1 MKQSVKQNTREEK
14 LSRRIFFSILSVAL
28 LVLCASLVLVTGF
41 LYDYFTDVLE
51 RQMRDEW
58 EIASAA
64 ITENGTAYLARLSS
78 ARYRLTVVDPDG
90 KVLWDTQS
98 DAETMENHKDRQE
111 IRDALAGAEGKTVRY
126 SSTRLEKTMYYARRL
141 PDGTVLRIAQSQAT
155 VGTLLLGML
164 SPFLAILA
172 AALILSFV
180 LGGRLARRIVEPLN
194 TLDLSHPLENHTYE
208 ELSPLLT
215 RIAGQH
221 RQIDAQIRELHRR
234 TDEFSHITANL
245 HEGLLL
251 LDPRLHIVHINTAAR
266 ALFGVGEDCV
276 GADLLTVDRT
286 LGMGDAIRQA
296 KEMEAGHG
304 EWQETRDGRIY
315 RFAVSRIDSDG
326 ECAGYAILAFDI
338 TERMNAEEMR
348 REFTANVSHELKT
361 PLQGIL
367 GSAELLESGMV
378 KPEDTA
384 RFVGHIHEEAKRLL
398 ALVGDIIRLS
408 QLDEAT
414 EAGNDANTQ
423 IAGMA
428 YEPVELY
435 ALSGEVIRDLADAAE
450 KRNIAFSLEGTTV
463 TVPGVRRLLYEV
475 IYNLCDNAIRYNK
488 ENGSV
493 TVTIA
498 QKDGMASVAVADTG
512 IGIAP
517 ENRDRVFE
525 RFYRVD
531 KSHSRATGGTG
542 LGLSIVKHAVQYHH
556 GTIALDST
564 PQVGTTITISLPC
577 ANSQNHA

>member
-1 MKQSVKQNTREEK
+1 MKRTENTREVK
-14 LSRRIFFSILSVAL
+14 LTGRVFASILSVAL
-28 LVLCASLVLVTGF
+28 IVLCASLVLVTGF

-64 ITENGTAYLARLSS
+64 IAENGTGYLARLSS
-78 ARYRLTVVDPDG
+78 ARYRLTVVSSDG
-90 KVLWDTQS
+90 SVLCDTQS
-98 DAETMENHKDRQE
+98 DAETMENHAGREE
-111 IRDALAGAEGKTVRY
+111 IRKALAGVEGKSVRY
-126 SSTRLEKTMYYARRL
+126 SATLLEKTMYYARRL
-141 PDGTVLRIAQSQAT
+141 PDGTVLRVSQSQAT

-172 AALILSFV
+172 AALVLSFV
-180 LGGRLARRIVEPLN
+180 LGGRLSRRIVEPLN
-194 TLDLSHPLENHTYE
+194 RLDLAHPLENQTYT

-221 RQIDAQIRELHRR
+221 RQIDAQMRELQRR

-245 HEGLLL
+245 HEGLIL
-251 LDPRLHIVHINTAAR
+251 LDTRLHIVHINPAAR
-266 ALFGVGEDCV
+266 ALFVVADKCV

-286 LGMGDAIRQA
+286 LGMGDALQQA
-296 KEMEAGHG
+296 KETETGHG
-304 EWQETRDGRIY
+304 EWQETRDGRVY
-315 RFAVSRIDSDG
+315 RFAVSRIDFDG
-326 ECAGYAILAFDI
+326 ECAGYTILAFDI
-338 TERMNAEEMR
+338 TERVNAEEMR

-367 GSAELLESGMV
+367 GSAELLQSGMV

-398 ALVGDIIRLS
+398 ALIGDIIRLS
-408 QLDEAT
+408 QLDEET
-414 EAGNDANTQ
+414 EAGTDTQ
-423 IAGMA
+423 IAGMTR
-428 YEPVELY
+428 ENVDLY
-435 ALSGEVIRDLADAAE
+435 AVGKEVIHDLADAAQARHITFRLCGE
-450 KRNIAFSLEGTTV
+450 STM
-463 TVPGVRRLLYEV
+463 VPGVRRLLYEV
-475 IYNLCDNAIRYNK
+475 LFNLCDNAIRYNK

-498 QKDGMASVAVADTG
+498 QKDGKASVAVADTG

-517 ENRDRVFE
+517 ENRERVFE
-525 RFYRVD
+525 RFYRGD

-556 GTIALDST
+556 GAITLDSAIGK
-564 PQVGTTITISLPC
+564 GTTIMVTLP
-577 ANSQNHA
+577 QGE

>member
-1 MKQSVKQNTREEK
+1 MKRAENTREVK
-14 LSRRIFFSILSVAL
+14 LTGRVFASILSVAL
-28 LVLCASLVLVTGF
+28 IVLCASLVLVTGF

-64 ITENGTAYLARLSS
+64 IAENGTGYLARLSS
-78 ARYRLTVVDPDG
+78 ARYRLTVVSSDG
-90 KVLWDTQS
+90 SVLCDTQS
-98 DAETMENHKDRQE
+98 DAETMENHAGREE
-111 IRDALAGAEGKTVRY
+111 IREALAGVEGKSVRY
-126 SSTRLEKTMYYARRL
+126 SATLLEKTMYYARRL
-141 PDGTVLRIAQSQAT
+141 PDGTVLRVSQSQAT

-172 AALILSFV
+172 AALVLSFV
-180 LGGRLARRIVEPLN
+180 LGGRLSRRIVEPLN
-194 TLDLSHPLENHTYE
+194 RLDLAHPLENQTYT

-221 RQIDAQIRELHRR
+221 RQIDAQMRELQRR

-245 HEGLLL
+245 HEGLIL
-251 LDPRLHIVHINTAAR
+251 LDTRLHIVHINPAAR
-266 ALFGVGEDCV
+266 ALFGVADECV

-286 LGMGDAIRQA
+286 LGMGDALRQA
-296 KEMEAGHG
+296 KDTECGHG
-304 EWQETRDGRIY
+304 EWQETRDGRVY
-315 RFAVSRIDSDG
+315 RFAVSRIDFDG
-326 ECAGYAILAFDI
+326 ECAGYTILAFDI
-338 TERMNAEEMR
+338 TERVNAEEMR
-348 REFTANVSHELKT
+348 REFTATVSHELKT

-367 GSAELLESGMV
+367 GSTELLPSGMV

-398 ALVGDIIRLS
+398 ALIGDIIRLS

-414 EAGNDANTQ
+414 EAGADTQ
-423 IAGMA
+423 IAGMTRENVDLCA
-428 YEPVELY
+428 V
-435 ALSGEVIRDLADAAE
+435 GKEVIHDLADAAQ
-450 KRNIAFSLEGTTV
+450 KRNITFTLCGEPV
-463 TVPGVRRLLYEV
+463 VVPGVRRLLYEV
-475 IYNLCDNAIRYNK
+475 IYNLCDNAIRYNQ

-498 QKDGMASVAVADTG
+498 QKDGKASVAVADTG

-556 GTIALDST
+556 GTITLDSAIDK
-564 PQVGTTITISLPC
+564 GTTITVTLP
-577 ANSQNHA
+577 QGE

>member
-1 MKQSVKQNTREEK
+1 MKRTENTREVK
-14 LSRRIFFSILSVAL
+14 LTGRVFASILSVAL
-28 LVLCASLVLVTGF
+28 IVLCASLVLVTGF

-64 ITENGTAYLARLSS
+64 IAENGTGYLARLSS
-78 ARYRLTVVDPDG
+78 ARYRLTVVSSDG
-90 KVLWDTQS
+90 SVLCDTQS
-98 DAETMENHKDRQE
+98 DAETMENHAGREE
-111 IRDALAGAEGKTVRY
+111 IREALAGVEGKSVRY
-126 SSTRLEKTMYYARRL
+126 SATLLEKTMYYARRL
-141 PDGTVLRIAQSQAT
+141 PDGTVLRVSQSQAT

-172 AALILSFV
+172 VVLVLSFV
-180 LGGRLARRIVEPLN
+180 LGGRLSRRIVEPLN
-194 TLDLSHPLENHTYE
+194 RLDLAHPLENQTYT

-221 RQIDAQIRELHRR
+221 RQIDAQMRELQRR

-245 HEGLLL
+245 HEGLIL
-251 LDPRLHIVHINTAAR
+251 LDTRLHIVHINPAAR
-266 ALFGVGEDCV
+266 ALFVVADECV

-286 LGMGDAIRQA
+286 LGMGDALRQA
-296 KEMEAGHG
+296 KETETGHG
-304 EWQETRDGRIY
+304 EWQETRDGRVY
-315 RFAVSRIDSDG
+315 RFAVSRIDFDG
-326 ECAGYAILAFDI
+326 ECAGYTILAFDI
-338 TERMNAEEMR
+338 TERVNAEEMR

-367 GSAELLESGMV
+367 GSAELLQSGMV

-398 ALVGDIIRLS
+398 ALIGDIIRLS
-408 QLDEAT
+408 QLDEET
-414 EAGNDANTQ
+414 EAGTDTQ
-423 IAGMA
+423 IAGMTR
-428 YEPVELY
+428 ENVDLY
-435 ALSGEVIRDLADAAE
+435 AVGKEVIHDLADAAQARHITFRLCGE
-450 KRNIAFSLEGTTV
+450 STMV
-463 TVPGVRRLLYEV
+463 SGVRRLLYEV
-475 IYNLCDNAIRYNK
+475 LFNLCDNAIRYNK

-498 QKDGMASVAVADTG
+498 QKDGKVSVAVADTG

-517 ENRDRVFE
+517 ENRERVFE
-525 RFYRVD
+525 RFYRGD

-556 GTIALDST
+556 GAITLDSAIGK
-564 PQVGTTITISLPC
+564 GTTIMVTLP
-577 ANSQNHA
+577 QGE